1 MAQQA
6 AVTEYSKLEGTHKDH
21 WVQLLMKWPVM
32 DGTIPKISKCMFSID
47 EKMHISSHRARK
59 SQSKSNLLCQKTKPK
74 PPKTT
79 NREQILWKADGLTLS
94 KLWAACTHHSLW
106 EHIPKEQALLHVGCY
121 WLKWFRETFFFFSSL
136 FFIPP
141 IVPCV
146 LVLFMQSRPFTL
158 NHDPAPAPLN
168 IWALCCLLV
177 GRGAQGWVSNWQ
189 KSHAEL
195 WDSPLPPLNW
205 IKMCFCDFFFLP
217 EALLLLQQYH

>member
-32 DGTIPKISKCMFSID
+32 DGTIPKISKCMFFID

-121 WLKWFRETFFFFSSL
+121 WLKWFRENF
-136 FFIPP
+136 
-141 IVPCV
+141 
-146 LVLFMQSRPFTL
+146 
-158 NHDPAPAPLN
+158 
-168 IWALCCLLV
+168 
-177 GRGAQGWVSNWQ
+177 
-189 KSHAEL
+189 
-195 WDSPLPPLNW
+195 
-205 IKMCFCDFFFLP
+205 FFFLP
-217 EALLLLQQYH
+217 CSFSHQLFLVFWFCLCNQGLSLLTTTQLQLHWTFGLCVVCWWAGEHRAGFQTGRNPMQSSGTLLSRH